1 MKRIFLITLLLLSY
15 SISGQ
20 NVPRY
25 YPSLKNLFQQDF
37 DKQMPNHFKY
47 YDTWIKNLTQ
57 AVFYKDLQQSASPR
71 GDASFMSMGLI
82 FKRLNSFKIGDSGLE
97 IIVNKD
103 QPDFSVPVNI
113 QMEQKFRILAYL
125 RSFDPNQ
132 YNPADF
138 KQKFELGLMIF
149 NLSEEQVLAEFINR
163 YISDWNNTKTT
174 AIQRLIND
182 LKKEAKIKITVDEK
196 KDKGLLTEI
205 AKQVYQQ
212 TNRYCS
218 STLYDIYIKTK
229 DPKKEYQNFLG
240 FFRKYANDNASD
252 YIDEVVSYE
261 TTIAIPKA
269 DISLIIP
276 KTILEETA
284 VDEKSTRTEK
294 TGHSIEVKP
303 NRITLK
309 TINTVKE
316 KCVQLTVTVAPNQ
329 NPNSFQALNEI
340 VLNKHSFLNNN
351 QRTLTTFKVANIK
364 ELVISLYEK
373 EIKVEMIVKE
383 DNYDRSIVIMKQ
395 SCLLNL

>member
-1 MKRIFLITLLLLSY
+1 MKKTFLITLLQLSF
-15 SISGQ
+15 SLSAQ
-20 NVPRY
+20 NAPRY

-37 DKQMPNHFKY
+37 DKQMPNDFKY

-82 FKRLNSFKIGDSGLE
+82 FKRLNNFKIGDSGLE
-97 IIVNKD
+97 IIINKD
-103 QPDFSVPVNI
+103 KPDFSVPVNI

-125 RSFDPNQ
+125 RSFDPNK
-132 YNPADF
+132 YNPTDF

-163 YISDWNNTKTT
+163 YISDWNNKKTT
-174 AIQRLIND
+174 AIQRLAND
-182 LKKEAKIKITVDEK
+182 LRKEAKVKITVDEN

-229 DPKKEYQNFLG
+229 DPKREYQNFLG

-252 YIDEVVSYE
+252 YIDEVISYE

-269 DISLIIP
+269 EISLLIP
-276 KTILEETA
+276 KEILEESGSIDGIETKTA
-284 VDEKSTRTEK
+284 K
-294 TGHSIEVKP
+294 SIEVKP

-309 TINTVKE
+309 TINTIKE
-316 KCVQLTVTVAPNQ
+316 KCIQLTLTLAPNQ
-329 NPNSFQALNEI
+329 NPNTFQALNEI

-373 EIKVEMIVKE
+373 EIKVEMIVKDE
-383 DNYDRSIVIMKQ
+383 HYDRSLVIMKQ
-395 SCLLNL
+395 SCTWQ

>member
-1 MKRIFLITLLLLSY
+1 MKNIFLFTILLSF
-15 SISGQ
+15 SLSAQ
-20 NVPRY
+20 NAPRY

-37 DKQMPNHFKY
+37 DKQMPNDFKY

-57 AVFYKDLQQSASPR
+57 AIFYKDLQQSASPR

-82 FKRLNSFKIGDSGLE
+82 FKRLNTFTIGNSGLE
-97 IIVNKD
+97 IIINKD
-103 QPDFSVPVNI
+103 KPDFSVPVNI
-113 QMEQKFRILAYL
+113 QMEQKFRILAYF
-125 RSFDPNQ
+125 RSFDPNK
-132 YNPADF
+132 YNPTDF

-163 YISDWNNTKTT
+163 YISDWNNKKTT
-174 AIQRLIND
+174 AIQRLVND
-182 LKKEAKIKITVDEK
+182 LRKEAKVKITVDEN

-269 DISLIIP
+269 EISLLIP
-276 KTILEETA
+276 KEILEESTIIDGTETKTA
-284 VDEKSTRTEK
+284 K
-294 TGHSIEVKP
+294 SIEVKP
-303 NRITLK
+303 TRIALK
-309 TINTVKE
+309 TINTTRE
-316 KCVQLTVTVAPNQ
+316 KCVQFTLTLAKND
-329 NPNSFQALNEI
+329 NPNSFKALNEI
-340 VLNKHSFLNNN
+340 ALNKHPFLTNDKRSLN
-351 QRTLTTFKVANIK
+351 TFKVANIK
-364 ELVISLYEK
+364 ELTVSMYAN
-373 EIKVEMIVKE
+373 EIKVEIIVKD
-383 DNYDRSIVIMKQ
+383 DNYDRSIVIMRQ
-395 SCLLNL
+395 SCVWNN

>member
-1 MKRIFLITLLLLSY
+1 MKKIFLITLLQLSF
-15 SISGQ
+15 SLSAQ
-20 NVPRY
+20 NAPRY

-37 DKQMPNHFKY
+37 DKQMPNDFKY

-82 FKRLNSFKIGDSGLE
+82 FKRLNNFKIGDSGLE
-97 IIVNKD
+97 IIINKD
-103 QPDFSVPVNI
+103 KPDFSVPVNI

-125 RSFDPNQ
+125 RSFDPNN
-132 YNPADF
+132 YNPTDF

-163 YISDWNNTKTT
+163 YISDWNNKKTT
-174 AIQRLIND
+174 AIQRLAND
-182 LKKEAKIKITVDEK
+182 LRKEAKVKITVDEN

-229 DPKKEYQNFLG
+229 DPKREYQNFLG
-240 FFRKYANDNASD
+240 FFRKYSNDNTSD
-252 YIDEVVSYE
+252 HIDEVVSYE

-269 DISLIIP
+269 EISLLIP
-276 KTILEETA
+276 KEILEESGFIDGIETKTA
-284 VDEKSTRTEK
+284 K
-294 TGHSIEVKP
+294 SIEVKP
-303 NRITLK
+303 TRISLK
-309 TINTVKE
+309 TINTIKE
-316 KCVQLTVTVAPNQ
+316 KCIQLTLTLAPNQ
-329 NPNSFQALNEI
+329 NPNTFQALNEI

-373 EIKVEMIVKE
+373 EIKVEMIVKDE
-383 DNYDRSIVIMKQ
+383 HYDRSLVIMKQ
-395 SCLLNL
+395 SCAWQ